1 MLVLITSSYSVYL
14 NYDKFWWGQAKS
26 ALALRWAYDVYH
38 LRGIGRVSNVA
49 HGMQF
54 NFVTAWHTVLAEIC
68 SYLYC
73 LKMSH
78 QIHDE
83 DDPDNGQFDD
93 ADVEISNK
101 KLTISDFQDL
111 NDFEELEDDDDDEDD
126 DDYEDFHGISKDFNV
141 KIQNSNQGQLH
152 TQVNK
157 ISIGD
162 NKKGRRRD
170 KSQQATVEQVLDPRT
185 RMILY
190 RLLSKG
196 TLLEINGAIST
207 GKEANVYHATAKDG
221 TDKAIKIYKTSI
233 LIFKDRDRYVT
244 GEFRFR
250 HGYCKSNPRKM
261 VRLWA
266 EKEMRNLT
274 RMHKA
279 QIPCPEP
286 ILLKNNVLLMGFIGE
301 DGVAAPLLKDAS
313 FPDSKAR
320 ELYLDIILMVRRLY
334 HECKLIHGDLSEFNM
349 LYFKG
354 KAYIIDVSQS
364 VEHEHPH
371 AMEFLRKDLTNITE
385 FFRKKN
391 VPTMTVKELF
401 EFVTDSSINPD
412 NIDAYLEKAMTIA
425 SDRSMEEISA
435 QEKIDEEVFKR
446 SFIPR
451 TLDEVVDI
459 ERDLRRTQTVEGE
472 QVLYHTVTGLRPDL
486 SGPTRVPL
494 LLEHGTEQ
502 KDAGDDVEEEEEE
515 SQGSDGE
522 DNEENDKE
530 NQSDNTEDESA
541 GEEEGD
547 GDGESKQIHPVRQ
560 RNETADEK
568 RERKKL
574 VKGAQKEKR
583 LTKIPKHI
591 KKRQVKLGASKK

>member
-1 MLVLITSSYSVYL
+1 
-14 NYDKFWWGQAKS
+14 
-26 ALALRWAYDVYH
+26 
-38 LRGIGRVSNVA
+38 
-49 HGMQF
+49 
-54 NFVTAWHTVLAEIC
+54 
-68 SYLYC
+68 
-73 LKMSH
+73 MSQLTIKQMMDYGH
-78 QIHDE
+78 YGESQE
-83 DDPDNGQFDD
+83 DDVIHLEYADSDVVSGQFDD
-93 ADVEISNK
+93 ADCDAVNDEDLKKDLNDSKNCSNFK
-101 KLTISDFQDL
+101 KLTISDFKDL
-111 NDFEELEDDDDDEDD
+111 NVLDNPEDDEDEDDNFDDDDDDIEQ
-126 DDYEDFHGISKDFNV
+126 FHRVSRDFNV
-141 KIQNSNQGQLH
+141 QTQNASQGQLH

-157 ISIGD
+157 ISIGES
-162 NKKGRRRD
+162 KRGRRRD

-286 ILLKNNVLLMGFIGE
+286 ILLKNNVLLMSFIGE
-301 DGVAAPLLKDAS
+301 DGVAAPLLKDAT

-371 AMEFLRKDLTNITE
+371 AMEFLRKDLANITD
-385 FFRKKN
+385 FFRRKN

-401 EFVTDSSINPD
+401 EFVTDSSITTE
-412 NIDAYLEKAMTIA
+412 NIDAYLEQAMKI
-425 SDRSMEEISA
+425 SSERSAEEISE

-459 ERDLRRTQTVEGE
+459 ERDFRRTQTFEGE
-472 QVLYHTVTGLRPDL
+472 QVLYHTVTGLKPDL
-486 SGPTRVPL
+486 SGPSQVPL
-494 LLEHGTEQ
+494 LLEQVTGQ
-502 KDAGDDVEEEEEE
+502 
-515 SQGSDGE
+515 
-522 DNEENDKE
+522 NEEDDDDEEDEEDQDSHNEGGKDEHEKE
-530 NQSDNTEDESA
+530 SLSDYSDN
-541 GEEEGD
+541 GN
-547 GDGESKQIHPVRQ
+547 DGESNNKSKKLHPVRQ
-560 RNETADEK
+560 RNETAEEK
-568 RERKKL
+568 KERKKL
-574 VKGAQKEKR
+574 VKDSQKEKR
-583 LTKIPKHI
+583 QTKIPKHI
-591 KKRQVKLGASKK
+591 KKRQVKLGAAKK